1 MSAAADAGMG
11 TRILRRRRLCYTLGG
26 MKKMSRGLAL
36 AACAV
41 AFVLPGALAGCSSG
55 STATVANAESGPV
68 SGPVRVGVTEF
79 ATIAGS
85 PEVQVIDV
93 RTPEE
98 FADGHIV
105 GAVNI
110 PVQSRDFSAR
120 IAELDPA
127 ATYAVYCRS
136 GNRSQPAVAAMRDA
150 GISTIYELG
159 SGTKGWVSAGQPL
172 VQ

>member
-1 MSAAADAGMG
+1 MFVRFHGN
-11 TRILRRRRLCYTLGG
+11 RRQRRV
-26 MKKMSRGLAL
+26 R
-36 AACAV
+36 
-41 AFVLPGALAGCSSG
+41 SG
-55 STATVANAESGPV
+55 Q
-68 SGPVRVGVTEF
+68 R
-79 ATIAGS
+79 AGS
-85 PEVQVIDV
+85 GRRHRVRHHRRITGGSGHRRPH

>member
-1 MSAAADAGMG
+1 MAPGVGMG
-11 TRILRRRRLCYTLGG
+11 TRLLRSRRSWYTLGG
-26 MKKMSRGLAL
+26 MMKMSRGLAL

-41 AFVLPGALAGCSSG
+41 AFVLPGALTGCSSG
-55 STATVANAESGPV
+55 STATAASAESGLV
-68 SGPVRVGVTEF
+68 GGPVRVGVTEF

-85 PEVQVIDV
+85 PDVRLIDV

-98 FADGHIV
+98 FAGGHIA

-120 IAELDPA
+120 VAELDPT

-136 GNRSQPAVAAMRDA
+136 GNRSRPAVAAMRDA
-150 GISTIYELG
+150 GITTIYELG